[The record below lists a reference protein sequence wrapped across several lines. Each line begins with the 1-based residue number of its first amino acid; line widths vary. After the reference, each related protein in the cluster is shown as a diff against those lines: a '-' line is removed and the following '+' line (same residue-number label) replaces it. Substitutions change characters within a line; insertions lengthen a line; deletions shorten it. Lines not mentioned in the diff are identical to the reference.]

1 MNIELAKKTINELSK
16 MIQNMHKVNLF
27 MQGYG
32 CVDGTI
38 IGTGRSDYTTDST
51 TYNLSIKDKKFA
63 LIDIPGIEGD
73 ESAFEAII
81 KQSLE
86 RSHIIFYV
94 NGSGKK
100 IENETLHKIK
110 KYMHDG
116 TSVYAL
122 FNVHCNAKSEK
133 VLGIDKEY
141 TQELEEAYR
150 KQKKIV
156 TQTENELISFL
167 GENYKGYVSLNGLL
181 GFCALAFSCGNRTS
195 IKNEQEKNLRKNQI
209 KYLKEYN
216 GNKNCMLDDS
226 HIPLLMN
233 VIEKKIVSFDS
244 DITQENLKKLR
255 NRMNEMMLE
264 ISNLKKMEPKK
275 LNGFINAYNEFTD
288 RCCGAKNDFI
298 RMMKHLASN
307 IVTNTFYN
315 LMNEIFDKIEQ
326 DQGKT
331 KLDEIRNIVEMRKYS
346 IAEEIQ
352 QGINEN
358 IDKAK
363 EEFMEANEDAKER
376 LKKDFDRG
384 QLQFDISLTADNV
397 KIDETFAAALKYN
410 LKDFANH
417 ASKVAGLA
425 ISGAC
430 IGTLGGGPVGTAIGT
445 AIGAVLGVLSS
456 IWNFFV
462 SEKKRINNAKV
473 KIREAIDEQ
482 IEEMS
487 MQVNEEL
494 KRLSYEQKISD
505 YYNSLCNYVE
515 IQKKKVSDIKK
526 IINNVEK
533 EMLEIYNTI

>member
-1 MNIELAKKTINELSK
+1 MNIELAKKIINELSK
-16 MIQNMHKVNLF
+16 MIQNIHKVNLL
-27 MQGYG
+27 MQDYG
-32 CVDGTI
+32 CVDGSI

-86 RSHIIFYV
+86 RAHVIFYV

-100 IENETLHKIK
+100 IESETLHKIQ

-133 VLGIDKEY
+133 NLVIDKEY

-181 GFCALAFSCGNRTS
+181 GFCAVAFLNVNRTS
-195 IKNEQEKNLRKNQI
+195 IKNEQDKNLRKNQI
-209 KYLKEYN
+209 KYLREYN
-216 GNKNCMLDDS
+216 DNKDCMLEDS

-233 VIEKKIVSFDS
+233 VIEKKIDSFDS
-244 DITQENLKKLR
+244 DIMQENIKKLK
-255 NRMNEMMLE
+255 NRMNEMTLK
-264 ISNLKKMEPKK
+264 ISNLKREEIKK
-275 LNGFINAYNEFTD
+275 LNSFINTYNEFTN
-288 RCCGAKNDFI
+288 RCCDAKNDFL
-298 RMMKHLASN
+298 RTMKHLVSN
-307 IVTNTFYN
+307 TVTDVFYN

-331 KLDEIRNIVEMRKYS
+331 KLDEIQNIVEKRKNS
-346 IAEEIQ
+346 IVEDIQ
-352 QGINEN
+352 QGINEKIN
-358 IDKAK
+358 KAK
-363 EEFMEANEDAKER
+363 AAFMEANEDAQER
-376 LKKDFDRG
+376 LKKDFEKG

-397 KIDETFAAALKYN
+397 KIDETFVDALKYN

-417 ASKVAGLA
+417 AGKVTGLA
-425 ISGAC
+425 ISGAG
-430 IGTLGGGPVGTAIGT
+430 IGTLVGPGVGTSIGA

-462 SEKKRINNAKV
+462 SEKKRINNAKA

-482 IEEMS
+482 IEERS
-487 MQVNEEL
+487 IQINEEL
-494 KRLSYEQKISD
+494 KKLSYEQKISD
-505 YYNSLCNYVE
+505 YYNSLCEYVAE
-515 IQKKKVSDIKK
+515 QKK
-526 IINNVEK
+526 IISDVKRIISNVEN
-533 EMLEIYNTI
+533 EMLEIYSSI